1 VDVQTELLQKIL
13 EILTLIAEPQIASRD
28 EKPRAA
34 LRQIVG
40 KSATK
45 GRAVL
50 LMDGSRSQVEIRQ
63 AIMIDQGDLSKM
75 VKALRSGG
83 LLATDEKPR
92 LTISLP
98 PKFFDSQGGE

>member
-1 VDVQTELLQKIL
+1 MDDQTELLQKIL
-13 EILTLIAEPQIASRD
+13 EILTLIAEPQIAQRD
-28 EKPRAA
+28 EKPRAT

-63 AIMIDQGDLSKM
+63 VVIVDRSDLSKM

-83 LLATDEKPR
+83 LLTGDDKPR

-98 PKFFDSQGGE
+98 PNFFESPEGA